1 MLKVDKF
8 LSGLTGRVFMTLSVN
23 YSVSNLHCPVSN
35 DHVGIAINADRRS
48 VITSQATVLAIKHHE
63 SVQRHSACPDLGYK
77 MATDNALWVI
87 SVLIT

>member
-35 DHVGIAINADRRS
+35 DHVCIAITTDRRS
-48 VITSQATVLAIKHHE
+48 VITSQATVLAIKNLE
-63 SVQRHSACPDLGYK
+63 SVQRHSACPD
-77 MATDNALWVI
+77 WVTKWP
-87 SVLIT
+87 LTMHYG